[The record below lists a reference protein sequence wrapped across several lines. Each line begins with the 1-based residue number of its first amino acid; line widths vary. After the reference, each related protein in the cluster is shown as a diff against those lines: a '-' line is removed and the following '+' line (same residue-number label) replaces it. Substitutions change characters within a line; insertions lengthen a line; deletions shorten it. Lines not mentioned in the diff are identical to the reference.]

1 MRRKRKNKIK
11 IIGFIEKM
19 ESKRFF
25 ISLLFRTVRGHY
37 FELKIKQK
45 KRGLRDLSHEI
56 GKIIAQKQK
65 IRFDGHYIVP
75 IPGPIRRGMMA

>member
-1 MRRKRKNKIK
+1 MRKRRNKIK

-19 ESKRFF
+19 EVKRFF
-25 ISLLFRTVRGHY
+25 ITLLFRTMNGHY

-45 KRGLRDLSHEI
+45 KGSLRDIHQEI